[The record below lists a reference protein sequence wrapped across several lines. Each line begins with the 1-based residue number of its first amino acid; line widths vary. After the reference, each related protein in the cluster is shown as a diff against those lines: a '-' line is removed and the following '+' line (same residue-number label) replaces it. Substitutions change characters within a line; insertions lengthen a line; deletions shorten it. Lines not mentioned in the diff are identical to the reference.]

1 MSIVGGGRADYE
13 ERDLIGIKVTRSNI
27 LKESDFEYIQV
38 RWLQPLFLCKAEIKA
53 QDQPP
58 MKNLEYSSIDQQSF
72 QFSA

>member
-38 RWLQPLFLCKAEIKA
+38 R
-53 QDQPP
+53 
-58 MKNLEYSSIDQQSF
+58 
-72 QFSA
+72 